1 MFEQRKNAVVLLE
14 LAGLTVSKPG
24 CERDSAPQQSTTVS
38 ESLTIVSI
46 KKGEHGELQLFPKD
60 WGLYRYLSFT
70 PNPDDHEAQ
79 RAGQVLQAAEST
91 VCWLNWDTGRLPK
104 SIEVQVTRVAQ
115 PKVLD
120 VWYGTEKYRVYSL
133 AILAQP

>member
-46 KKGEHGELQLFPKD
+46 KKGAHGELQLFPKA
-60 WGLYRYLSFT
+60 WGLYRYLSST
-70 PNPDDHEAQ
+70 PKADDHEAQ
-79 RAGQVLQAAEST
+79 RLRQALQAAESS
-91 VCWLNWDTGRLPK
+91 VCWLNWYTGRLPQA
-104 SIEVQVTRVAQ
+104 IEVRVTRVAE

-120 VWYGTEKYRVYSL
+120 MWYGTEKYRVDSL